1 MEVREDVV
9 AYSQIIEILQYISDS
24 DYYKI
29 PKKERDF
36 YFEHSDP
43 KYYFNYDP
51 SKSLEENDVSD
62 KTKKILAYLF
72 KEYWATESQKEKIE
86 SYNRVYYAKIEG
98 EKKQKYSVDN
108 IFDYSNWK
116 STLED
121 YIAEKW
127 QLLDKNDGILN
138 YYHAHQSQRILVKL
152 YKCLLAEFESHQEC
166 QKQNP
171 VFPYT

>member
-108 IFDYSNWK
+108 IFGNVPKYQEQVQKAD
-116 STLED
+116 
-121 YIAEKW
+121 AEEIKEESKE
-127 QLLDKNDGILN
+127 LLVIKENIFTKVIK
-138 YYHAHQSQRILVKL
+138 RIKEIFSK
-152 YKCLLAEFESHQEC
+152 KC
-166 QKQNP
+166 
-171 VFPYT
+171 